1 MKPAKLLFNRGD
13 QFIISIYEVKGTGTI
28 KHPNHFSGVK
38 KTDGY
43 QSPATLPK
51 SLTARQFKH
60 TWHY

>member
-1 MKPAKLLFNRGD
+1 MEPAKLLFNKDD

-28 KHPNHFSGVK
+28 KHLNHFSGVK

-51 SLTARQFKH
+51 V
-60 TWHY
+60 